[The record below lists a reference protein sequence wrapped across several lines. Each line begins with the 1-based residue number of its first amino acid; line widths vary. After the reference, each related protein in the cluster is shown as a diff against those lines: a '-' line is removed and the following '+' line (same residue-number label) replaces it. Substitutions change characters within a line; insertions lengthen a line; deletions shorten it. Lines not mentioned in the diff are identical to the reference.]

1 MEGPDQESSR
11 TNNEGEGRS
20 PQQELTET
28 GLGESARFVRKNFP
42 ALSLI
47 SAIVLVPCFWHRQ
60 IFAAD
65 MGSHLYNAW
74 LVQLIERDQV
84 HGLSIARRWNNVL
97 FDYLLS
103 GLAKL
108 FSFNAVEKIA
118 VSLVVLTFF
127 WGVFALVCA
136 ATRRAPW
143 FILPCIALGTYGYTF
158 HMGFFNYFISLGL
171 AFWGIAIF
179 WRGKGWQR
187 IIALALAPLI
197 LLAHPLGLV
206 LLIGCCAY
214 VAIAEKMRSQY
225 QVLLVFAAAVLLFIT
240 HQYLWRHYV
249 VEAAP
254 RPLDVFTG
262 ADQLLLF
269 SGRYRVPEIAL
280 VVFVILSIAVDLYRR
295 SHDRGHFRYYAIP
308 FCLYLIVEIAVPLLP
323 RGVRFP
329 QYPGTAMA
337 LLTERLTLVSAVFGC
352 CLLGAMRPSRWHL
365 AGSMA
370 IAAVFFTFVYQ
381 DTGTINRMES
391 QIEKL
396 VSTLP
401 PGQRVMGTI
410 LPPGDSRIP
419 IQHILDRAC
428 IGRCFSYGNYEPGSG
443 MFRVRAAPGNPYVL
457 SSYTLAVS
465 MEDGDYTV
473 QPQDLPLYQI
483 YQCSLTGTDLCI
495 TSLEAGQDNDE
506 MGVHPPE

>member
-1 MEGPDQESSR
+1 MEAPDQESLR
-11 TNNEGEGRS
+11 TNNEDDGRNR
-20 PQQELTET
+20 QQVPTEA
-28 GLGESARFVRKNFP
+28 GLGDSARFVRENWPRFS
-42 ALSLI
+42 AI

-60 IFAAD
+60 IFTAD
-65 MGSHLYNAW
+65 LGSHLYNAW
-74 LVQLIERDQV
+74 LVQLIERGQV
-84 HGLSIARRWNNVL
+84 HGLWIAHRWNNVL

-108 FSFNAVEKIA
+108 LSLNAVEKIA
-118 VSLVVLTFF
+118 VSLVVLIFF

-143 FILPCIALGTYGYTF
+143 FILPCIALATYGYTF
-158 HMGFFNYFISLGL
+158 HMGFFNYYISLGL
-171 AFWGIAIF
+171 AFWSIAIF
-179 WRGKGWQR
+179 WRGRGWQR
-187 IIALALAPLI
+187 LIALALAPLI

-206 LLIGCCAY
+206 LLIGCCVY
-214 VAIAEKMRSQY
+214 IAIAERVPRVY
-225 QVLLVFAAAVLLFIT
+225 QLLLVFAAAVLLFFT
-240 HQYLWRHYV
+240 HQYLWHHYV

-254 RPLDVFTG
+254 RPLDMFTG

-269 SGRYRVPEIAL
+269 SARYRIPDIAI
-280 VVFVILSIAVDLYRR
+280 VVFVILAIGVDLYRR
-295 SHDRGHFRYYAIP
+295 RNERGFFKYYTIP
-308 FCLYLIVEIAVPLLP
+308 LCLYLIVELAVPLLP

-329 QYPGTAMA
+329 DNPGTPIA
-337 LLTERLTLVSAVFGC
+337 LLTERLTLVSAVFAC
-352 CLLGAMRPSRWHL
+352 CLLGAMRPSKWHL
-365 AGSMA
+365 AGSLA

-381 DTGTINRMES
+381 DTGTINQMES

-410 LPPGDSRIP
+410 LPSGDSRIP

-465 MEDGDYTV
+465 MEEGDYTV
-473 QPQDLPLYQI
+473 QPQDLPVYQV
-483 YQCSLTGTDLCI
+483 YQCSMSGTDLCI
-495 TSLEAGQDNDE
+495 TRLEDGQDNDE

>member
-1 MEGPDQESSR
+1 MEAPDQESFR
-11 TNNEGEGRS
+11 TDGEDGGFS
-20 PQQELTET
+20 AQQELTEA
-28 GLGESARFVRKNFP
+28 GLGASARFVRKNFP
-42 ALSLI
+42 RLTLI
-47 SAIVLVPCFWHRQ
+47 SAIVLIPCFWHRQ
-60 IFAAD
+60 IFTAD
-65 MGSHLYNAW
+65 LGSHLYNAW
-74 LVQLIERDQV
+74 LVQLIERGQV
-84 HGLSIARRWNNVL
+84 HGLWIAHRWNNVL

-108 FSFNAVEKIA
+108 FTLNAVEKIA

-143 FILPCIALGTYGYTF
+143 FILPCIAMATYGYTF
-158 HMGFFNYFISLGL
+158 HMGFFNYHISLAL
-171 AFWGIAIF
+171 AFWGIAVF
-179 WRGKGWQR
+179 WRGKGWER
-187 IIALALAPLI
+187 LIALSLAPLI

-206 LLIGCCAY
+206 LLIGCCVY
-214 VAIAEKMRSQY
+214 IAIAEKLRPRY
-225 QVLLVFAAAVLLFIT
+225 QALLVFAAAVLLFFT

-254 RPLDVFTG
+254 RPLDMFTG

-269 SGRYRVPEIAL
+269 SARYRIPDIAL
-280 VVFVILSIAVDLYRR
+280 VVFVILSIGLDLYRR
-295 SHDRGHFRYYAIP
+295 RDEPGHFRYYIIP
-308 FCLYLIVEIAVPLLP
+308 LCLYIIVEIAVPLLP

-329 QYPGTAMA
+329 QYPGTAIA
-337 LLTERLTLVSAVFGC
+337 LLTERLTLVSVVFGC
-352 CLLGAMRPSRWHL
+352 CLLGAMRPRKWHL

-370 IAAVFFTFVYQ
+370 IAAVFFTFVYH

-391 QIEKL
+391 QIERL
-396 VSTLP
+396 AGTLP

-443 MFRVRAAPGNPYVL
+443 MFRVRAVPGNPYVL
-457 SSYTLAVS
+457 GSYTLAVS
-465 MEDGDYTV
+465 MEEGDYTV
-473 QPQDLPLYQI
+473 QSEDLPLYQV
-483 YQCSLTGTDLCI
+483 YQCSMSGTDLCI
-495 TSLEAGQDNDE
+495 TPLEDGQDNDE
-506 MGVHPPE
+506 MGVHPSE

>member
-1 MEGPDQESSR
+1 
-11 TNNEGEGRS
+11 
-20 PQQELTET
+20 
-28 GLGESARFVRKNFP
+28 
-42 ALSLI
+42 
-47 SAIVLVPCFWHRQ
+47 
-60 IFAAD
+60 

-74 LVQLIERDQV
+74 LVQLIERGQV
-84 HGLSIARRWNNVL
+84 HGLWIAHRWNNVL

-108 FSFNAVEKIA
+108 FSLNAVEKIA

-136 ATRRAPW
+136 ASRRAPW
-143 FILPCIALGTYGYTF
+143 FVLPCIALATYGYVF
-158 HMGFFNYFISLGL
+158 HMGFFNYYISLGL

-179 WRGKGWQR
+179 WRGRGRQR
-187 IIALALAPLI
+187 LIALALAPLI

-206 LLIGCCAY
+206 LLFGCCVY
-214 VAIAEKMRSQY
+214 IAIAESVRSRY
-225 QVLLVFAAAVLLFIT
+225 QVLLVFAAAVLLFFT
-240 HQYLWRHYV
+240 HQYLWHHYI

-254 RPLDVFTG
+254 PPLDMFTG

-269 SGRYRVPEIAL
+269 SARYRIPDFAI
-280 VVFVILSIAVDLYRR
+280 VVFAILSIGVDLYRR
-295 SHDRGHFRYYAIP
+295 SDERGYFRYYAIP
-308 FCLYLIVEIAVPLLP
+308 LCLYLIVEIAVPFLP

-329 QYPGTAMA
+329 DNPGTPIA

-352 CLLGAMRPSRWHL
+352 CLLGAMRPSKCHL

-396 VSTLP
+396 VSALP

-428 IGRCFSYGNYEPGSG
+428 IGRCFSYGNYEPGSR
-443 MFRVRAAPGNPYVL
+443 MFRVRAVPGNPYVL
-457 SSYTLAVS
+457 SSYTLAVA
-465 MEDGDYTV
+465 MEDGDYSV
-473 QPQDLPLYQI
+473 QPEDLPVYQV
-483 YQCSLTGTDLCI
+483 YQCSMSGKDLCI
-495 TSLEAGQDNDE
+495 TSLEDGQDNDE

>member
-1 MEGPDQESSR
+1 MEGPEQKPLR
-11 TNNEGEGRS
+11 ANNEGDERS
-20 PQQELTET
+20 PQQELTEP
-28 GLGESARFVRKNFP
+28 GLEASARFVRKNFA

-47 SAIVLVPCFWHRQ
+47 SAIVLFPCFWHRL

-74 LVQLIERDQV
+74 LVQLIERGQV
-84 HGLSIARRWNNVL
+84 HGLWIAHRWNNVL

-108 FSFNAVEKIA
+108 FSLNAVEKIA

-143 FILPCIALGTYGYTF
+143 FILPCIALATYGYTF
-158 HMGFFNYFISLGL
+158 HMGFFNYYISLGL

-179 WRGKGWQR
+179 WRGRGWQR
-187 IIALALAPLI
+187 LIALALAPLI

-206 LLIGCCAY
+206 LLIGCCVY
-214 VAIAEKMRSQY
+214 IAIAEKVRPGY
-225 QVLLVFAAAVLLFIT
+225 QVLLVFAAAISLFFT
-240 HQYLWRHYV
+240 HQYLWHHYV

-254 RPLDVFTG
+254 PPLDMFTG

-269 SGRYRVPEIAL
+269 SARYRIPNIAL
-280 VVFVILSIAVDLYRR
+280 VVFVILSIGLDLYRR
-295 SHDRGHFRYYAIP
+295 RDERGHFRYYAIP
-308 FCLYLIVEIAVPLLP
+308 LCLYIIVELAVPLLP

-329 QYPGTAMA
+329 QYPGTAVA
-337 LLTERLTLVSAVFGC
+337 LLTDRLTLVSAAFGC

-365 AGSMA
+365 AGSLA
-370 IAAVFFTFVYQ
+370 IATVFFTFVCQ

-391 QIEKL
+391 QTETL

-410 LPPGDSRIP
+410 LPLGDSRIP

-428 IGRCFSYGNYEPGSG
+428 INRCFSYGNYEPGSG
-443 MFRVRAAPGNPYVL
+443 MFRVRAVPGNPYVL
-457 SSYTLAVS
+457 GDYALAVS
-465 MEDGDYTV
+465 MEEGDYTV
-473 QPQDLPLYQI
+473 QPQDLPVYQV
-483 YQCSLTGTDLCI
+483 YQCSMSGTDLCI
-495 TSLEAGQDNDE
+495 TPLEDGQDNDD
-506 MGVHPPE
+506 MGVHPSE